1 MCLDALLF
9 LNVNLTLNFYVIS
22 VQNASRNDQGLY
34 SMDDWAVVQLL
45 LFWIKNQVTNTFKR
59 MMILIK
65 TEKQCNVSSTNMK
78 KWTREQVMLGNII
91 IWLTKNNNHT
101 NDLKLFGKTDNSMIF
116 SANELSSTCANHYV
130 VRVWWSHQKKKSFC
144 PPHSSKW
151 QCLRPFEAS
160 HDTINSIPLV
170 VYTHKSWKVT
180 TQQRLQSCLN
190 ISYNI
195 TSICFVHTSL
205 REQCGARVVV
215 RETR

>member
-78 KWTREQVMLGNII
+78 K
-91 IWLTKNNNHT
+91 
-101 NDLKLFGKTDNSMIF
+101 
-116 SANELSSTCANHYV
+116 
-130 VRVWWSHQKKKSFC
+130 
-144 PPHSSKW
+144 
-151 QCLRPFEAS
+151 
-160 HDTINSIPLV
+160 
-170 VYTHKSWKVT
+170 
-180 TQQRLQSCLN
+180 
-190 ISYNI
+190 
-195 TSICFVHTSL
+195 
-205 REQCGARVVV
+205 
-215 RETR
+215 